1 METMTYTAVVRYVAP
16 IRVAAVLIEAR
27 PEHWQHR
34 RATDRIGR
42 WTGPARVEMRTFGI
56 YYDDPAATPVS
67 ELRANAC
74 WRCGR
79 LRSQRRV
86 AGPGNSRWAIRRRSP
101 RRAGHP
107 ELEHPCPVVVW
118 HLAGTE
124 RRGAGQRADG

>member
-1 METMTYTAVVRYVAP
+1 MTYTAVARYVAP
-16 IRVAAVLIEAR
+16 IRVAAASSRRVH
-27 PEHWQHR
+27 EHWQHL

-67 ELRANAC
+67 ELRADAC
-74 WRCGR
+74 LAIADGCVPSGELQVREIEVGDTPSFTTSGR
-79 LRSQRRV
+79 PRSS
-86 AGPGNSRWAIRRRSP
+86 NIRM
-101 RRAGHP
+101 
-107 ELEHPCPVVVW
+107 PVVVW